1 MRDVMWSGLVA
12 IAAAGCGGAGPGAPA
27 IDAPV
32 TVDAPAPA
40 PDGGC
45 AAFVPAT
52 TPPAA
57 PPFDGT
63 AFLDPGIITATDPTA
78 FVDLTFTGQA
88 PREMFDRRTG
98 AFGTV
103 NAYLFAARFGVSKTV
118 EIQVNPEFSQAQAE
132 AEARTYATV
141 VGRLPAFVFRDLDTM
156 WIHAGRFP
164 FGGGNRNLLIHTA
177 QGQEYTAGGFL
188 EEIFVHEGTHT
199 SIDGDHAAAA
209 GWLAAQTA
217 DGAFVSTYARDNPTR
232 EDVAE
237 TMVPYLAQRFRA
249 DRLPP
254 ATVAAIRAAIPNR
267 LRYLDCLGVTMDPL
281 P

>member
-1 MRDVMWSGLVA
+1 MRAVILCGFVGLA
-12 IAAAGCGGAGPGAPA
+12 GPRGLRGAGTAAAVAVIAVSAPA
-27 IDAPV
+27 R
-32 TVDAPAPA
+32 
-40 PDGGC
+40 G
-45 AAFVPAT
+45 AAVPWHRV
-52 TPPAA
+52 PRSRHHHV
-57 PPFDGT
+57 G
-63 AFLDPGIITATDPTA
+63 DPTS

-103 NAYLFAARFGVSKTV
+103 NAYLFLARFGASKTV

-141 VGRLPAFVFRDLDTM
+141 VGRLPAFAFRDLDTM

-177 QGQEYTAGGFL
+177 QGEEYTAGGYL

-199 SIDGDHAAAA
+199 SIDGDHGAAAR
-209 GWLAAQTA
+209 WLEAQAA
-217 DGAFVSTYARDNPTR
+217 DGTFVSTYARDNPTR

-249 DRLPP
+249 DRLAPG
-254 ATVAAIRAAIPNR
+254 TVDTIRAAIPNR
-267 LRYLDCLGVTMDPL
+267 LRYLDCLGVTMEPL
-281 P
+281 R

>member
-1 MRDVMWSGLVA
+1 MHGALRTWLAVW
-12 IAAAGCGGAGPGAPA
+12 AAAGCGGAGTGPTA

-32 TVDAPAPA
+32 AVDAPGPT

-52 TPPAA
+52 MPPAA
-57 PPFDGT
+57 PPFAGT
-63 AFLDPGIITATDPTA
+63 AFLDPGIITAADPTA
-78 FVDLTFTGQA
+78 FVDLTFAGQA

-103 NAYLFAARFGVSKTV
+103 NAYLFAARFGTSKVV
-118 EIQVNPEFSQAQAE
+118 EIQVNPEFSRAQAE
-132 AEARTYATV
+132 VEARTYATA
-141 VGRLPAFVFRDLDTM
+141 VGRLPAFAFRDLDTM
-156 WIHAGRFP
+156 WIHAGLFP

-177 QGQEYTAGGFL
+177 QGEAYAAGGFL

-199 SIDGDHAAAA
+199 SIDGDHAAAPR
-209 GWLAAQTA
+209 WLAAQTA
-217 DGAFVSTYARDNPTR
+217 DGAFISTYARDNPTR

-249 DRLPP
+249 DRLTP
-254 ATVAAIRAAIPNR
+254 AAVASIRGAIPNR
-267 LRYLDCLGVTMDPL
+267 LRYLDCLGVTMAPL

>member
-1 MRDVMWSGLVA
+1 MTCGLVL
-12 IAAAGCGGAGPGAPA
+12 IAVTACGGAGDGPTA

-32 TVDAPAPA
+32 DVDAPPLQ

-45 AAFVPAT
+45 AAFAPAP

-57 PPFDGT
+57 PPFAGT
-63 AFLDPGIITATDPTA
+63 AFLDPGIITAADPTA

-103 NAYLFAARFGVSKTV
+103 NAYLFAARFGAAKTV
-118 EIQVNPEFSQAQAE
+118 EIQVNPEFSRAQAE
-132 AEARTYATV
+132 VEARTYATA
-141 VGRLPAFVFRDLDTM
+141 VGRLPAWAFRDLDTM
-156 WIHAGRFP
+156 WIHAGLFP

-177 QGQEYTAGGFL
+177 QGEEYTAGGFL

-199 SIDGDHAAAA
+199 SIDGDHAAAPR
-209 GWLAAQTA
+209 WLEAQTA

-249 DRLPP
+249 DRLSA
-254 ATVAAIRAAIPNR
+254 ATVAAIRDAIPNR
-267 LRYLDCLGVTMDPL
+267 LRYLDCLGLTMEPL
-281 P
+281 R

>member
-1 MRDVMWSGLVA
+1 MTYRLA
-12 IAAAGCGGAGPGAPA
+12 LIAAAGCRGAGAGPTG
-27 IDAPV
+27 IDAPAGI
-32 TVDAPAPA
+32 DAPGPA
-40 PDGGC
+40 PDAGC

-52 TPPAA
+52 MPPAA
-57 PPFDGT
+57 PPFAGT
-63 AFLDPGIITATDPTA
+63 AFLDPGIITAADPTA

-98 AFGTV
+98 AFETV
-103 NAYLFAARFGVSKTV
+103 NAYLFAARFGATKTV
-118 EIQVNPEFSQAQAE
+118 EIQVNPEFSRAQAE
-132 AEARTYATV
+132 VEARTYATA
-141 VGRLPAFVFRDLDTM
+141 VGRLPAFAFRDLDTM
-156 WIHAGRFP
+156 WIHAGLFP

-177 QGQEYTAGGFL
+177 QGEEYAAGGYL

-209 GWLAAQTA
+209 GWLEAQTA
-217 DGAFVSTYARDNPTR
+217 DAAFISTYARDNPTR

-254 ATVAAIRAAIPNR
+254 ATVAAIRGAIPNR

>member
-1 MRDVMWSGLVA
+1 MRLGLRA
-12 IAAAGCGGAGPGAPA
+12 SFAFALAACGSAPATPA
-27 IDAPV
+27 IDAPSS
-32 TVDAPAPA
+32 VDAPGS
-40 PDGGC
+40 DGGC
-45 AAFVPAT
+45 AAFAPNAS
-52 TPPAA
+52 PP
-57 PPFDGT
+57 PPPYAGT
-63 AFLDPGIITATDPTA
+63 AFLDPGIITSADPTS

-103 NAYLFAARFGVSKTV
+103 NAYLFLARFGASKTV
-118 EIQVNPEFSQAQAE
+118 EIQVNPEFSRAQAE

-141 VGRLPAFVFRDLDTM
+141 VGRLPAFAFRDLDTM

-177 QGQEYTAGGFL
+177 QGEEYTAGGYL

-199 SIDGDHAAAA
+199 SIDGDHGAAAR
-209 GWLAAQTA
+209 WLEAQAA
-217 DGAFVSTYARDNPTR
+217 DGTFVSTYARDNPTR

-249 DRLPP
+249 DRLAPG
-254 ATVAAIRAAIPNR
+254 TVDTIRAAIPNR
-267 LRYLDCLGVTMDPL
+267 LRYLDCLGVTMATL

>member
-1 MRDVMWSGLVA
+1 MRPWLVA
-12 IAAAGCGGAGPGAPA
+12 IAVAGCGGAGAGTAA
-27 IDAPV
+27 IDAPL
-32 TVDAPAPA
+32 TVDAPALV

-45 AAFVPAT
+45 AAFTPAT
-52 TPPAA
+52 PPPAA

-63 AFLDPGIITATDPTA
+63 AFLDPGIITTADPTV
-78 FVDLTFTGQA
+78 FVDLTFAGQA

-103 NAYLFAARFGVSKTV
+103 NAYLFAARFGASKLV
-118 EIQVNPEFSQAQAE
+118 EIQVNPEFSRAQAE
-132 AEARTYATV
+132 VEARTYATA
-141 VGRLPAFVFRDLDTM
+141 VGRLPAFVFDDLDTM

-177 QGQEYTAGGFL
+177 QGEAYAAGGFL

-209 GWLAAQTA
+209 GWREAQTA
-217 DGAFVSTYARDNPTR
+217 DAAFISTYARDNPTR

-254 ATVAAIRAAIPNR
+254 ATVAAIRGAIPNR
-267 LRYLDCLGVTMDPL
+267 LRYLDCLGVTMAPL
-281 P
+281 R